1 MVILPVV
8 PVQNVVE
15 RVERGP
21 EVVALDALGVV
32 VGNFAFLDNIKAE
45 GSGHLLEDAAHT
57 LFGLLLRLCHS
68 VIGQRVVLVAVL
80 ADAAHGKAG
89 DFAFLDF
96 LENIRVVHL
105 DSHHPCALL
114 DGLLSDAHIARCD
127 IALDDGRLFE
137 RLERVL
143 HIHLIAVLGEP
154 VRGLCDF
161 LLRHVI
167 AVGVLCEGLIDN
179 AGDVVAISIRVDDS
193 AVRSKRGGAVLRL
206 GDKKLF
212 LVGRLVYKADKRNLC
227 ICDGVCFLDFA
238 HGFLTSSLRP

>member
-1 MVILPVV
+1 M
-8 PVQNVVE
+8 
-15 RVERGP
+15 
-21 EVVALDALGVV
+21 
-32 VGNFAFLDNIKAE
+32 
-45 GSGHLLEDAAHT
+45 
-57 LFGLLLRLCHS
+57 LLLRLCHS
-68 VIGQRVVLVAVL
+68 VLGQRVVCVAVL

-105 DSHHPCALL
+105 DGHHPCAFL
-114 DGLLSDAHIARCD
+114 DGLLADAHIARSD
-127 IALDDGRLFE
+127 IAFDDGCLFE

-143 HIHLIAVLGEP
+143 HVHLIAVLGEP
-154 VRGLCDF
+154 IRGLGDF

-167 AVGVLCEGLIDN
+167 AVGVLGEGLIDN
-179 AGDVVAISIRVDDS
+179 AGDVVAVSIRVDDA
-193 AVRSKRGGAVLRL
+193 AVRSKRGGAMLRL

-212 LVGRLVYKADKRNLC
+212 LVGRLVYEADERNFC